1 LEDHLPADTTNYEL
15 TYQDLLRFEETIK
28 PPFRRAL
35 ESGRVDLLPS
45 PKPDPDSS
53 DPLARA
59 VAKGHA
65 VYDERGGRLVL
76 PLITRGPA
84 LGLLVVWGVKA
95 EQLAPQV
102 ANFLAALVETSLEM
116 VRLRLAAETDS
127 VTGLLNEMALED
139 ELTRAL
145 AGLTPAK
152 VHGRPA
158 LDRGRDEK
166 GLSLLAL
173 EPEGMNALLERY
185 GRRFGDQA
193 AAGMARKVRE
203 AAEGAKAVARV
214 NNAFLV
220 LVDGGGALAQEM
232 AARLRRSAKSLELPT
247 PDGGQWRPHLHLGA
261 ATADARA
268 YQPGGLATEA
278 AAVFKGRAL
287 RAMLCAARMGMDEPL
302 FFNEIVDKAG
312 RITEVMPL
320 DRVRLDLGRL
330 HGLTEG
336 ERFQVVAKLDAV
348 GPGKD
353 GKRRRNAAKAEIVVV
368 NVAEEEAVAEV
379 VALHDPTWTL
389 RPGDRLRRSIVESEA
404 GDEPGSEESV
414 EIGGQTIRVVLDEVT
429 GLACHRSFMALFSA
443 LCAAEPAFAA
453 ALVRVEGLE
462 GLREEAGSVGADA
475 LMKSLAN
482 SARQVFTGGELL
494 GRFAPDTLAAL
505 MPGADAQAAKA
516 AAENLLSRL
525 ADATQ
530 RALRAGVA
538 MHPCPGFEASE
549 TMDSAAKALVH
560 AGFLEPGAVV
570 IFDAVSLNISGDA
583 LFAQGRISEAVAEY
597 ERGLGLAEEEP
608 NLLNSLGVSYGH
620 LGQMDKA
627 MTYFERAL
635 EAAPEDFMA
644 HFNLG
649 YALMGQGRLSEA
661 RQRLEASL
669 ALEPNHADTIFQLG
683 RLAQGEGRLAE
694 ALDLFSRAA
703 EIPECRPAVHRHLGE
718 ALAASGR
725 LAEAEEAFHRAVK
738 VNSNDAAAL
747 ASLAEMYL
755 HREANLEIV
764 LSLARKASELESSA
778 ARHKRI
784 MARALIALKRWDEAG
799 QLLTEAVE
807 QHPKDPFIALQAAR
821 LHTAQGANA
830 AARDEFIRALSLEPN
845 LEEARAG
852 LAALEEAAV
861 PAGEEKQEAPSGD
874 KQPEPE
880 GIA

>member
-1 LEDHLPADTTNYEL
+1 LPADTTNFEL

-35 ESGRVDLLPS
+35 ESGRVDLLP
-45 PKPDPDSS
+45 PPQPNPDSS

-65 VYDERGGRLVL
+65 VFDERGGRLVL

-102 ANFLAALVETSLEM
+102 ANFLASLVETALEM
-116 VRLRLAAETDS
+116 VRLRLAAETDP
-127 VTGLLNEMALED
+127 VTGLLNEVALED

-158 LDRGRDEK
+158 LDRQRDEK

-193 AAGMARKVRE
+193 ASGMARKVRE
-203 AAEGAKAVARV
+203 ATEGAKAVARV
-214 NNAFLV
+214 GNAFLV
-220 LVDGGGALAQEM
+220 LLEGGGAAAQD
-232 AARLRRSAKSLELPT
+232 AAGRLRRSAKSLELPT

-261 ATADARA
+261 ATADTRA

-302 FFNEIVDKAG
+302 FFSEIVDKAG

-336 ERFQVVAKLDAV
+336 ERFQVVAKTDTLK
-348 GPGKD
+348 PEND
-353 GKRRRNAAKAEIVVV
+353 GKQRRSAAKAEIVVV
-368 NVAEEEAVAEV
+368 SVAEEEAVAEV
-379 VALHDPTWTL
+379 VALYDPTWTL
-389 RPGDRLRRSIVESEA
+389 RPGDGLRRSNVDSET
-404 GDEPGSEESV
+404 GGEPGSEETV
-414 EIGGQTIRVVLDEVT
+414 EIGGQTVRVVLDEVT

-443 LCAAEPAFAA
+443 LCATEPAFAA
-453 ALVRVEGLE
+453 IVIRVEGLE
-462 GLREEAGSVGADA
+462 GVREEAGSVGADA
-475 LMKSLAN
+475 LMKSLAGA
-482 SARQVFTGGELL
+482 ARQIFAGGDFL
-494 GRFAPDTLAAL
+494 GRFAPDTLTAL
-505 MPGADAQAAKA
+505 MPGVDAEAARA
-516 AAENLLSRL
+516 AAEELIARL
-525 ADATQ
+525 ADTTQ

-538 MHPCPGFEASE
+538 VHPCPGFEPAE
-549 TMDSAAKALVH
+549 ALDSAAKALVH

-570 IFDAVSLNISGDA
+570 VFDAVSLNISGDA

-597 ERGLGLAEEEP
+597 ERGLGLAQEEP

-627 MTYFERAL
+627 MAYFERAL
-635 EAAPEDFMA
+635 EAAPDDFMA
-644 HFNLG
+644 HFNQG

-694 ALDLFSRAA
+694 ALGLFSRAA
-703 EIPECRPAVHRHLGE
+703 QIPECRPAVHRHLGE

-725 LAEAEEAFHRAVK
+725 LSEAEEAFHKAVK
-738 VNSNDAAAL
+738 VNPNDAAAL

-755 HREANLEIV
+755 HRDANLEIV
-764 LSLARKASELESSA
+764 LSLARKARELEPSA
-778 ARHKRI
+778 TRHVRI
-784 MARALIALKRWDEAG
+784 MARALISLKRWDEAAGLLG
-799 QLLTEAVE
+799 QAVD
-807 QHPKDPFIALQAAR
+807 QDPKDPFIALQSAR
-821 LHTAQGANA
+821 LHVARGAIA
-830 AARDEFIRALSLEPN
+830 SARDEFIRALSLEPN

-852 LAALEEAAV
+852 LAAL
-861 PAGEEKQEAPSGD
+861 QEALGPDDGAETEQEEQSGD